1 MRSARF
7 AALFSLALFSAW
19 ASHALAQ
26 APDSRKADPG
36 RINERFSP
44 QTPSEAPALPPVP
57 VAPLPPPTTPANP
70 GTFVLSA
77 VDIEGATAYEAAD
90 FVPLYQ
96 PEIGRP
102 LTLDDVQKL
111 VETFTEKYRADGYFL
126 SRAEAEPQDLAL
138 GILHVKIVEGF
149 IGSVSFE
156 GIDADKQDNLRAI
169 AAHITEQRPAKLA
182 NLERYLLLM
191 QDTPGTAVTPRL
203 TVSDAATGAFGL
215 MIHVDTKA
223 FNAELHLDNRGTS
236 LVGPLEQT
244 ASIALN
250 NLVLAN
256 SRTRVLVA
264 TTPAEPR
271 ELQYVEASH
280 DVALR
285 TEGTRLLLDA
295 SFGTVRSA
303 GTPSESDIK
312 TKTYTLEAA
321 ISHPIIRSNAQTLT
335 ARIAF
340 DHESARQSQPY
351 FASYDDELRV
361 LRFALTEQFTD
372 WLNGVSLL
380 SAQVSQGL
388 DILGASG
395 ANHSNLSRF
404 NGRDDFTKINLSAI
418 RRQTL
423 FPGWALQFAGVAQ
436 RSRTPLLLAEQFGV
450 GGATFGRAFDPS
462 MITGD
467 DGEAGSIELQ
477 GTRDTVYELVPWIQY
492 FAFLDGG
499 KTSFQQTGVSNSQ
512 SLASTGFGLRLRLYR
527 TFSGEFLFAFPIT
540 QHVADGT
547 PRKGNSFYF
556 NINADF

>member
-1 MRSARF
+1 MRSVCTAGLLI
-7 AALFSLALFSAW
+7 AALVGGGERYAFAE
-19 ASHALAQ
+19 AS
-26 APDSRKADPG
+26 DSRTADPG
-36 RINERFSP
+36 RIEQRFTP
-44 QTPSEAPALPPVP
+44 QTPREAPVLPAIP
-57 VAPLPPPTTPANP
+57 VAPVPTPAGPANA

-77 VDIEGATAYEAAD
+77 VDIEGATVYPAAD

-96 PEIGRP
+96 PQIGRS
-102 LTLDDVQKL
+102 LTLADVQKL
-111 VETFTEKYRADGYFL
+111 IEAITAKYRADGYFL
-126 SRAEAEPQDLAL
+126 SRAEAPPQDLAL
-138 GILHVKIVEGF
+138 GILHVKIVEGY
-149 IGSVSFE
+149 IGNVAFE
-156 GIDADKQDNLRAI
+156 GIPEDKQDNLRAI
-169 AAHITEQRPAKLA
+169 AAHITEQRPARLA

-191 QDTPGTAVTPRL
+191 QDTPGTKITPRL
-203 TVSDAATGAFGL
+203 QIVDAADGSFGL
-215 MIHVDTKA
+215 MVQVETKD

-250 NLVLAN
+250 NLIQQN

-271 ELQYVEASH
+271 QLQYIEAAH

-303 GTPSESDIK
+303 GTQYESDIK
-312 TKTYTLEAA
+312 TKTYALEAA
-321 ISHPIIRSNAQTLT
+321 IAHPIIRSNAQTLT
-335 ARIAF
+335 IRAAF
-340 DHESARQSQPY
+340 DVESARQLQPY

-361 LRFALTEQFTD
+361 ARLGIAEQFVD
-372 WLNGVSLL
+372 GWNGLNLL

-395 ANHSNLSRF
+395 ANRSNVSRYG
-404 NGRDDFTKINLSAI
+404 GRDDFTKINLSAV
-418 RRQTL
+418 RRQPL
-423 FPGWALQFAGVAQ
+423 APGWALQIAGIAQ

-462 MITGD
+462 QITGD
-467 DGEAGSIELQ
+467 DGEAGYIELQ
-477 GTRDTVYELVPWIQY
+477 GTRDTVYRLVPWIQY

-499 KTSFQQTGVSNSQ
+499 ETSFQGTGSSNSQ
-512 SLASTGFGLRLRLYR
+512 RLASTGMGVRLRLYR
-527 TFSGEFLFAFPIT
+527 AFSGEFLVAFP
-540 QHVADGT
+540 VAQTVAAGT

-556 NINADF
+556 SINADF

>member
-7 AALFSLALFSAW
+7 AASLSLALFSAW
-19 ASHALAQ
+19 ASHAFAQ

-36 RINERFSP
+36 RIGERFSP
-44 QTPSEAPALPPVP
+44 QTPTEAPALPEIP
-57 VAPLPPPTTPANP
+57 VAPLPASTSPANP

-77 VDIEGATAYEAAD
+77 VDIEGASVYEAAD

-96 PEIGRP
+96 PEIGRS
-102 LTLDDVQKL
+102 LTLEDVQKL
-111 VETFTEKYRADGYFL
+111 IEAITAKYRADGYFL
-126 SRAEAEPQDLAL
+126 SRAEAPPQDLAL

-149 IGSVSFE
+149 IGNVSFE
-156 GIDADKQDNLRAI
+156 GIAEDKQANLRTI

-191 QDTPGTAVTPRL
+191 QDTPGTSITPHL
-203 TVSDAATGAFGL
+203 QVSDAATGAFGL
-215 MIHVDTKA
+215 MIRVEAKA

-244 ASIALN
+244 ATLALN
-250 NLVLAN
+250 NILLDN
-256 SRTRVLVA
+256 SRTRIMVA

-271 ELQYVEASH
+271 QLQYVEASH

-295 SFGTVRSA
+295 SFGQVRSA
-303 GTPSESDIK
+303 GTPSESNIK
-312 TKTYTLEAA
+312 TKTYNLEAA
-321 ISHPIIRSNAQTLT
+321 LSHPFIRFNAQTLT
-335 ARIAF
+335 GRVAF
-340 DHESARQSQPY
+340 DSESARQVQPF
-351 FASYDDELRV
+351 FATYDDELRV
-361 LRFALTEQFTD
+361 LRFALIDQFTD
-372 WLNGVSLL
+372 GLNGLNLL

-395 ANHSNLSRF
+395 ANRSNISRF
-404 NGRDDFTKINLSAI
+404 GGRDDFTKINLSAI

-423 FPGWALQFAGVAQ
+423 APGWALQLAGVAQ
-436 RSRTPLLLAEQFGV
+436 RSRTPLLLAEQFGI

-462 MITGD
+462 QITGD
-467 DGEAGSIELQ
+467 DGEAGYIELQ
-477 GTRDTVYELVPWIQY
+477 GTRDTIYEMVPWIQY

-499 KTSFQQTGVSNSQ
+499 ETSFQSTGASNSQ
-512 SLASTGFGLRLRLYR
+512 RLASTGLGVRLKLYR
-527 TFSGEFLFAFPIT
+527 TFSGEFLVAFPVA
-540 QHVADGT
+540 QHVSDGT
-547 PRKGNSFYF
+547 PHKGNSFYF